1 MVMATEFFLIDDDQ
15 PSSFKRRV
23 ARVTHDDV
31 RLGEQAGVIVTIEPP
46 IENLKDGPLQTALLL
61 PRHIGTSVD
70 DLRSGAKRPASVFV
84 CRVLQKAK
92 ETERQLSKE
101 DVSISFWGLV
111 SASPDFGGRA

>member
-1 MVMATEFFLIDDDQ
+1 MATEFYLINDDQ
-15 PSSFKRRV
+15 PGNFRRRV
-23 ARVTHDDV
+23 ARVTRDDV
-31 RLGEQAGVIVTIEPP
+31 RLGEQAGVMVAIEPP
-46 IENLKDGPLQTALLL
+46 IENLKGGPLDTALLL

-70 DLRSGAKRPASVFV
+70 DLRSGAIHPVSVFV
-84 CRVLQKAK
+84 CRVLERAK